1 MATYKTSRQVMTA
14 VSNGAWS
21 SFMNTYA
28 ATSANTGATSGMR
41 GYVMNGSTTFT
52 ATYSGTYYIT
62 AASDDSGSGS
72 WGGSSYSI
80 GGFNGSGN
88 TSSKY
93 FSGGTSVTISWSI
106 VNSGSPNGDTFATNP
121 VALAFIVTGP
131 DAPPAPTV
139 SISLSKNSI
148 INNGTDKATLS
159 WSASGNVTS
168 VSVTSVSSPGTSG
181 SKNVQP
187 ASTTTYYITASGEG
201 GTSSSSVT
209 LTVYQPPVITF
220 SIDLNPIVAG
230 QCTTLRWNTTGDAN
244 TLSWSSGGITN
255 TNLSS
260 NSTVCPTDDQVYTAT
275 VSGLGGSYTGS
286 TTLVVYQIPT
296 VDLTAPNS
304 LDYGTQGNLSYSSS
318 YSNTLLTVTPVY
330 TYSGGNVVYGTVVEL
345 SKPTSA
351 KLNAIGS
358 SVAGI
363 LPTTI
368 PYTSTGPRS
377 VQYTIN
383 AQGSGGTA
391 QKTVIFPINIDEIP
405 DNILVPESEN
415 TIKDQDPV
423 YTPDITI
430 VSAEI
435 EIMDIDIPVEIKSS
449 HPIQVDVNSENIW
462 RNIRQ
467 IP

>member
-41 GYVMNGSTTFT
+41 GYVMSGSTSFT
-52 ATYSGTYYIT
+52 ASYSGTYYIT
-62 AASDDSGSGS
+62 AAADDAGSGT

-80 GGFNGSGN
+80 GGFNSSGS

-93 FSGGTSVTISWSI
+93 FSAGTSVI
-106 VNSGSPNGDTFATNP
+106 VNWTINNSGGTNGDTFATNP
-121 VALAFIVTGP
+121 VAIAFVITGP

-139 SISLSKNSI
+139 SISLSKSSI
-148 INNGTDKATLS
+148 INNGVDKANLS

-168 VSVTSVSSPGTSG
+168 VSVTSVSNPGTSG
-181 SKNVQP
+181 NQDVQP
-187 ASTTTYYITASGEG
+187 NSTTTYTITATGEG
-201 GTSSSSVT
+201 GTSTANVT

-244 TLSWSSGGITN
+244 TLSWSSGGLTN

-275 VSGLGGSYTGS
+275 VSGLGGTYTGS

-296 VDLTAPNS
+296 VDLTAPSS

-318 YSNTLLTVTPVY
+318 YSNTLLSITPVY
-330 TYSGGNVVYGTVVEL
+330 TYSGGNVVNGTVIEL

-351 KLNAIGS
+351 KLNATGS
-358 SVAGI
+358 SVAGTV
-363 LPTTI
+363 PTVI
-368 PYTSTGPRS
+368 PYTTTGPRS
-377 VQYTIN
+377 VQYIIN

-391 QKTVIFPINIDEIP
+391 QKTVTIPINIDETP
-405 DNILVPESEN
+405 DNILIPESEN
-415 TIKDQDPV
+415 KFKDQDPI
-423 YTPDITI
+423 YAPDITVI
-430 VSAEI
+430 STPIQVN
-435 EIMDIDIPVEIKSS
+435 DIDIPVEIKSS
-449 HPIQVDVNSENIW
+449 HPIQVDKNSQNNW
-462 RNIRQ
+462 QNIRQ
-467 IP
+467 IT